1 VVPSPRASRERLP
14 LQLLPP
20 VVPPPPLLPV
30 ALLLAAPSPVPLL
43 PPIPRVA
50 VAPVVVVAPLLPTRR
65 GAGARRRDGE
75 PGGELR
81 RGDLT
86 DLAEADLISD
96 V

>member
-1 VVPSPRASRERLP
+1 MV
-14 LQLLPP
+14 
-20 VVPPPPLLPV
+20 
-30 ALLLAAPSPVPLL
+30 
-43 PPIPRVA
+43 
-50 VAPVVVVAPLLPTRR
+50 VAPPLLPTRR

-86 DLAEADLISD
+86 DLAEVDLISD